1 MKKNLSKTEW
11 GKFVE
16 TLSLQDSIKAIGIF
30 LEEDLEK
37 YAQLSDNLSRLSQRS
52 GDKTFEDIRAKFLD
66 SIKLLMSDRLFTRPI
81 YPSDCHKDIKYKTSW
96 AVLYLKRIGVFPKCV
111 KEKSLERSMRNYR
124 EENNLTDLYKFF
136 QWAYRLWKN
145 DFTYKRNRGLVE
157 NSQ

>member
-16 TLSLQDSIKAIGIF
+16 TLSLQDSIKAIGRF

-37 YAQLSDNLSRLSQRS
+37 YAQLSDNLLGLSQRS

-66 SIKLLMSDRLFTRPI
+66 SIKLLTSDRLFTRPI
-81 YPSDCHKDIKYKTSW
+81 YPSDCHKNQKYKTSW

-111 KEKSLERSMRNYR
+111 EEKSLERSMRNYR
-124 EENNLTDLYKFF
+124 EKNNLTDLYKFF
-136 QWAYRLWKN
+136 QWAYRLWEN
-145 DFTYKRNRGLVE
+145 DFTYKRNKGLVK
-157 NSQ
+157 NPP